1 MVGVKTWKRGTTSLH
16 ARMKVGKANAQD
28 EDVFKA
34 RPVYGIMTHETH
46 NPGFGLG
53 LRRLSITTD
62 DRRP

>member
-1 MVGVKTWKRGTTSLH
+1 
-16 ARMKVGKANAQD
+16 MKVGKANAQD